1 MAVKKWIDLTQF
13 GVRAVV
19 SSATQQREKV
29 GLLVVQDP
37 ALFTQK
43 TNISIDEFLKN
54 AQSKGATIVES
65 EFQGSDMTVMLDPKQ
80 NSFSIK
86 LLRQLIPGIE
96 QHPLRD
102 MDTSEIYINHD
113 ANIAEGRVAQW
124 TNIVSQGK
132 DAPKVG
138 YIDSKAAPLSSSLV
152 QAFQEHD
159 HDKKAEMFFEHHEAD
174 AFPLAQLEKY
184 GYTSDKS
191 LVAYYPTEEIAIAAG
206 VDLMNLKPVQ
216 LPNTSL
222 PIKSNSQGQILA
234 FSDISQIPEMLN
246 YDVSA
251 HKGWSSLYQLPN
263 AVTLNHNALVYFDN
277 QFRALDKY
285 SQNLNEENVG
295 VMLTGIAQT
304 NSYVNKVLY
313 ERYPDLKQQFSM
325 NSRFDIVKKDGQF
338 KVQHAMSDA
347 DGKWSVTS
355 EENVNRTNF
364 SAALNDMYVRLSE
377 IHAPINGLRGNLRTD
392 FKNVAN
398 NLTVAYSNLETE
410 LEAQLAYQSSLVAEP
425 SDNLEDG
432 LDPKQAT
439 ATVEDIEAT
448 ASAVLSGEITVEP
461 GKPLHE
467 AIKVVE
473 PEVIDVAPNNIAPEV
488 LIDGV
493 EPTPLLRDLHKLD
506 QHIRLQ
512 AIPTILARIK
522 QGEKD
527 RDLLVNAR
535 QKSILSNM
543 IVGMGGVPSQI
554 NSLAPYA
561 AHMLHPT
568 TDLVFAQGRL
578 HSVEQENS
586 SNRSYLSY
594 LNDLREHIHDY
605 KSDFVKPEYVENLL
619 LHKETTEH
627 EIEAGFEDA
636 KNEVKANFSSES
648 FGFGNIVHENA
659 DLVQFVQNVEAR
671 TITRQNIASEP
682 LAPISF
688 NALPHSGITVVK
700 LPDFDN
706 AQPQKNINTAVAD
719 FVIQERLRGYAQLLL
734 QDGEQL
740 AADLNI
746 SSPNNILADTRIL
759 DNLVTIARD
768 AHMIERASGQSI
780 LPMLSSN
787 KAVQDWLKLQS
798 KERYSTTNPMLGV
811 GDHIQFKVQAAAD
824 ILSHIVPGVIAYD
837 KSLKNPTLDVTQVKT
852 SFALVQAAAVNFNE
866 SYYRLGASAT
876 HQQGKALHY
885 VRNFIPSLNHDDYPA
900 DRKHVWV
907 MNRANSDKPFQ
918 INSIDLGDIKP
929 DTQEELNVRNLRD
942 AAALGFAA
950 YSRNKLYT
958 DLGFSGDVATNLENL
973 VAVHKKQLEAENEEA
988 LIEAAERLF
997 KSINDK
1003 TANYYQNGVPS
1014 LDDFTVDSANLKLS
1028 LISDPSVTT
1037 QFDNALDYQTALT
1050 AIQTADV
1057 LFHKNVS
1064 IEPYDNSTGKVPDY
1078 IANSLNSDKQF
1089 SQVFEYMQPTIRER
1103 RFEVQPNP
1111 QSLSDVT
1118 HDFIGT
1124 AVNQFKNHLGMFES
1138 SELSYQQNL
1147 DVVTRTN
1154 SNLSYLRILPADLND
1169 IANQLAYRDGP
1180 GSNRNIDTDLA
1191 WEKINSARLGTVDNL
1206 REMSFDAL
1214 NKEITAKVIELDV
1227 ARPSRRFEEDDQDE
1241 YLDKR
1246 EYEDYLERT
1255 GQEIPPEPYRPLD
1268 AAIPLSMTAKIDL
1281 HDLSY
1286 PTAGMLKRLDNTDL
1300 EIRSSEVFKGLDDAY
1315 GNISL
1320 ASMRENVF
1328 AMPPQMI
1335 LDAINLS
1342 DQKEAKKQNPDNPND
1357 HQFNRADLFVYEIP
1371 PKGKEHGAYVLLPEF
1386 VKPPEDA
1393 KLKGNYQIK
1402 YLEEKN
1408 ALKAQLENEIA
1419 TKGKEVAP
1427 LRAALSDQAAYNTG
1441 IHYSLGTD
1449 IVNPIADNS
1458 KALVTTVDVQHEL
1471 SAHTVRFGLANI
1483 ASVDDLHK
1491 FLMQDFQN
1499 QVEALGNP
1507 DDYNVVRLT
1516 GNEELVGRYLVV
1528 PPDLP
1533 VQYTN
1538 RTDAAFSYSRV
1549 YGKKEFKEEVV
1560 ESNRRTSDSAYFAG
1574 PRAVSQV
1581 LNNANNLANIQGTT
1595 LPVARTHSIGP
1606 YQQVIASRLI
1616 QEGYEA
1622 TKAALLP
1629 SMADHNRKPPES
1641 VLNPHNAVMA
1651 YQPATETKHASI
1663 AVLPSVYE
1671 FNKQKLSD
1679 GFVLL
1684 STPSALPGSPHYMR
1698 NVIDGLDAI
1707 IKNDKNASLDMIAS
1721 DCEAGA
1727 DLEEQKKAV
1736 EVIEATNNQEH
1747 ISPPVPPKEP
1757 KEPVV
1762 EPEPEPVVEPE
1773 PEPVVE
1779 PEPEPVVEPE
1789 PKPVVEPTKIPQPT
1803 SEQQESATPVAP
1815 APRKSSTPKTPSG
1828 DQIEDTGYKIPGAKK
1843 DLYNVT
1849 LTVAQIE
1856 AMTLKQ
1862 MEGVLKLNKMWK
1874 KTSVEDAQEKG
1885 IDVRAYLITDC
1896 LRKIMPSQPD
1906 FPTTVNTSPEQVTR
1920 VGVVYN
1926 QVITD
1931 IRNAV
1936 IDKTNLTDIRKALS
1950 DVYSSWEANPKFHEE
1965 VQRNFKAPYR
1975 QIQQFWKEQQ
1985 SFDVVLNARDRLA
1998 EQNPSRLKDID
2009 ALEQTLS
2016 KVTDLSYEMG
2026 KAYSQTFRH
2035 SSFRDRLPKGIHSYS
2050 LLENRQLKASLDDDQ
2065 LDMVYKALNP
2075 KTETETTQ
2083 SKKEQQERH
2092 RNARE
2097 ELNEIMNSI
2106 NNEMKEMAS
2115 KKSLMPTVD
2124 DPKLMV
2130 NDFSDRNGRNVT
2142 AEELQHRFGFKACE
2156 FGNYLNQKDRQE
2168 AINLAYDGCAALA
2181 KMINI
2186 PDRMV
2191 GFDGLMALAN
2201 GSRGSQSA
2209 LAHYEPDFR
2218 VINLTKK
2225 KGYGSFAHEWFHAL
2239 DNAMMDIEVQKNP
2252 KLDRFMRNRFLSA
2265 ELDSSRSQVVSDA
2278 AKVMDVMIKNI
2289 RRPNYDK
2296 VDLDGMIRNLR
2307 EKEEH
2312 YKMRV
2317 MAMAHK
2323 VGGHSPEYSKAAADE
2338 IVKVFR
2344 AREASRESYYYD
2356 GLTEQIMDQNLN
2368 DSVKRNTT
2376 MEEYREK
2383 ATGWI
2388 VKNSDTAYNCE
2399 LTNYRKTMTEAY
2411 EAAGMDEHTLKL
2423 KFNAFNQTARSH
2435 IARAIIPQLI
2445 EDVDAL
2451 SATRFL
2457 LQKMRDQFPEKT
2469 IQAENGKGHALDVF
2483 NYMARRHTALNATV
2497 FHRDALYLDSMQGRS
2512 TSYWST
2518 ILEEF
2523 ARCGEA
2529 VTIEGQKEKKM
2540 GNNDWLVRR
2549 DRGDNNALGFEQE
2562 KIMGNA
2568 RPMGT
2573 EREQIVASFKDFIN
2587 VAMEHIKE
2595 NLPEMRL
2602 RDHLLYIKHELS
2614 ELQSLDVRDVE
2625 REEELR
2631 DKLDMIEKMTPQE
2644 FDAHFKKEYERFLKQ
2659 DPERLAMAER
2669 LENLSA
2675 AKETKKPEEQQ
2686 LGMAL

>member
-1 MAVKKWIDLTQF
+1 MAVKKWIDLAQF

-43 TNISIDEFLKN
+43 TNVSIDDFLKN

-65 EFQGSDMTVMLDPKQ
+65 EYQGSDLTVMLDPKQ
-80 NSFSIK
+80 NSFSTK
-86 LLRQLIPGIE
+86 LLKQLIPGIE
-96 QHPLRD
+96 QQHLRD

-138 YIDSKAAPLSSSLV
+138 YIDAKAAPLASSLI

-159 HDKKAEMFFEHHEAD
+159 HEKKAEMFFEHYEAD

-184 GYTSDKS
+184 GYTADKS
-191 LVAYYPTEEIAIAAG
+191 LISYYPTEEIAIAAG
-206 VDLMNLKPVQ
+206 VDLMNLKSVQ

-251 HKGWSSLYQLPN
+251 HSGWSSLYQLPN
-263 AVTLNHNALVYFDN
+263 AVTLNHNALAYFDN
-277 QFRALDKY
+277 QFRSLD
-285 SQNLNEENVG
+285 QFTQGLNEDNVG
-295 VMLTGIAQT
+295 VMLSGIAET
-304 NSYVNKVLY
+304 NNYVNRVLY
-313 ERYPDLKQQFSM
+313 ERYPDLKQQFAM
-325 NSRFDIVKKDGQF
+325 NNRFDLVKKDGQF
-338 KVQHAMSDA
+338 KVQHANSDTE
-347 DGKWSVTS
+347 GKWSIAS

-377 IHAPINGLRGNLRTD
+377 IHAPINGLRENLRTD

-432 LDPKQAT
+432 LDQNQAT

-473 PEVIDVAPNNIAPEV
+473 PEVIDVAPNDIAPEV

-512 AIPTILARIK
+512 AIPNILTQIK

-527 RDLLVNAR
+527 RELLINAR

-543 IVGMGGVPSQI
+543 IVGMGGVPSKI
-554 NSLAPYA
+554 NSLAPHA

-578 HSVEQENS
+578 HTVEQQNS

-594 LNDLREHIHDY
+594 LNDLREHIYDH
-605 KSDFVKPEYVENLL
+605 KSEYIKPEYTTNLL
-619 LHKETTEH
+619 LHKEVSEH

-636 KNEVKANFSSES
+636 KNEVKSNFTNET
-648 FGFGNIVHENA
+648 FGFGNIVHENT
-659 DLVQFVQNVEAR
+659 DLVDFVKNVEAR

-682 LAPISF
+682 LAPIGF
-688 NALPHSGITVVK
+688 DNLPHSGISVIK
-700 LPDFDN
+700 LPDFNN
-706 AQPQKNINTAVAD
+706 AKPQENINSSVAD
-719 FVIQERLRGYAQLLL
+719 FVIQERLREYAKLLMK
-734 QDGEQL
+734 DGVELNAEL
-740 AADLNI
+740 AN
-746 SSPNNILADTRIL
+746 SSPNNILADTRIF
-759 DNLVTIARD
+759 DNLTKIARD
-768 AHMIERASGQSI
+768 AHLIERTSGQSI
-780 LPMLSSN
+780 IPMLSGN

-798 KERYSTTNPMLGV
+798 KEEFSITNPMLGV
-811 GDHIQFKVQAAAD
+811 GDHIQFKVQASAD
-824 ILSHIVPGVIAYD
+824 VLSHILPGVLAYD
-837 KSLKNPTLDVTQVKT
+837 KALKTPTLDVTQVKD
-852 SFALVQAAAVNFNE
+852 SYRKVQESCLNFNE
-866 SYYRLGASAT
+866 SYFRLGASAT

-885 VRNFIPSLNHDDYPA
+885 IKNFIPSLNHDDYPT
-900 DRKHVWV
+900 DRKHVWT

-918 INSIDLGDIKP
+918 VSSIDLGNIKP

-958 DLGFSGDVATNLENL
+958 DLGFSGAVATNMENL
-973 VAVHKKQLEAENEEA
+973 VAVHKKQLEAEDEQA
-988 LIEAAERLF
+988 LIEAAEQLF

-1003 TANYYQNGVPS
+1003 TANYYQNGIPS
-1014 LDDFTVDSANLKLS
+1014 LSDFTVDSANLKLS

-1037 QFDNALDYQTALT
+1037 QFDNALDYQTALS

-1064 IEPYDNSTGKVPDY
+1064 IEPYDNSTDKVPSY
-1078 IANSLNSDKQF
+1078 IANTLNSDKQF
-1089 SQVFEYMQPTIRER
+1089 SEIFEYMQPTNRER
-1103 RFEVQPNP
+1103 RYEVQPNR

-1124 AVNQFKNHLGMFES
+1124 AVNQFKNNISMFES

-1147 DVVTRTN
+1147 DVISRTN
-1154 SNLSYLRILPADLND
+1154 ANLSYMRIIPADLND

-1180 GSNRNIDTDLA
+1180 GANRRLDSDLS
-1191 WEKINSARLGTVDNL
+1191 WEKINSARLGTVDNI
-1206 REMSFDAL
+1206 REMSFDSL
-1214 NKEITAKVIELDV
+1214 NKEITAKVVELDV
-1227 ARPSRRFEEDDQDE
+1227 VRPSRRYEEDDQDA
-1241 YLDKR
+1241 YLEKR
-1246 EYEDYLERT
+1246 EYEDYLEST
-1255 GQEIPPEPYRPLD
+1255 GQEIPPEPYRPVD

-1281 HDLSY
+1281 HDLPY
-1286 PTAGMLKRLDNTDL
+1286 PTAGMIKRLDSTDL
-1300 EIRSSEVFKGLDDAY
+1300 DIRSSELFTGIEDTNS
-1315 GNISL
+1315 NIAL

-1335 LDAINLS
+1335 LDTLKLAE
-1342 DQKEAKKQNPDNPND
+1342 QKEAKKQNPDNPND
-1357 HQFNRADLFVYEIP
+1357 HLFHRDDLFVYEIT

-1386 VKPPEDA
+1386 VKPPEEA
-1393 KLKGNYQIK
+1393 KLKGNFQIK
-1402 YLEEKN
+1402 FFEEKS

-1427 LRAALSDQAAYNTG
+1427 LRAALADQASYVGG
-1441 IHYSLGTD
+1441 IHFSQGAD
-1449 IVNPIADNS
+1449 IINPNADNGA
-1458 KALVTTVDVQHEL
+1458 ALITTVDVQHEL
-1471 SAHTVRFGLANI
+1471 SAHTIRFDQANI

-1491 FLMQDFQN
+1491 FLMQDVQN
-1499 QVEALGNP
+1499 QMESLGNP
-1507 DDYNVVRLT
+1507 DDYNVVRLS
-1516 GNEELVGRYLVV
+1516 GNEKLVGRFLVV
-1528 PPDLP
+1528 PPNLP
-1533 VQYTN
+1533 VEYTN
-1538 RTDAAFSYSRV
+1538 LIDTSFSFGRV
-1549 YGKKEFKEEVV
+1549 YGKKEFKDQVV
-1560 ESNRRTSDSAYFAG
+1560 ESSRRTSDSAYFAG

-1581 LNNANNLANIQGTT
+1581 LNNANNLANIQSTT
-1595 LPVARTHSIGP
+1595 LPVARTHRIGP

-1616 QEGYEA
+1616 KEGYEA

-1641 VLNPHNAVMA
+1641 VLNPHNAVLA
-1651 YQPATETKHASI
+1651 YQPSTETKHASI
-1663 AVLPSVYE
+1663 AVLPSVHE

-1684 STPSALPGSPHYMR
+1684 SVPSALPDAPYNIR
-1698 NVIDGLDAI
+1698 NVIEELDASI
-1707 IKNDKNASLDMIAS
+1707 LNNKEATLNMIAS

-1727 DLEEQKKAV
+1727 DLEEQKQAV
-1736 EVIEATNNQEH
+1736 EVIDATNNQEH

-1757 KEPVV
+1757 KEPKV
-1762 EPEPEPVVEPE
+1762 EPP
-1773 PEPVVE
+1773 
-1779 PEPEPVVEPE
+1779 
-1789 PKPVVEPTKIPQPT
+1789 KIPQPT

-1815 APRKSSTPKTPSG
+1815 APRKSSTPSG

-1849 LTVAQIE
+1849 LTVSQIE

-1862 MEGVLKLNKMWK
+1862 LEGIMKLNKMWK

-1885 IDVRAYLITDC
+1885 IDVRAYMITDC

-1906 FPTTVNTSPEQVTR
+1906 FPTAVNTSPEQITR

-1926 QVITD
+1926 QVVTD

-1936 IDKTNLTDIRKALS
+1936 IDKTNLKDIRKALN

-1965 VQRNFKAPYR
+1965 VQRNFKVPYK
-1975 QIQQFWKEQQ
+1975 QVQQFWKEQQ
-1985 SFDVVLNARDRLA
+1985 SLELLEGARERIANKDPDHLKHIDNLA
-1998 EQNPSRLKDID
+1998 LMMN
-2009 ALEQTLS
+2009 
-2016 KVTDLSYEMG
+2016 KVADLSPEMG
-2026 KAYSQTFRH
+2026 RTYSQTLRH
-2035 SSFRDRLPKGIHSYS
+2035 SSFRDRLPKGVHYAS
-2050 LLENRQLKASLDDDQ
+2050 LLENRQLKPSLDDAQ
-2065 LDMVYKALNP
+2065 LKMVYSALNP
-2075 KTETETTQ
+2075 KTETEETLR
-2083 SKKEQQERH
+2083 KKNWQEARK
-2092 RNARE
+2092 NSRE
-2097 ELNEIMNSI
+2097 EMNEILNSI
-2106 NNEMKEMAS
+2106 NNEMKDMSS

-2130 NDFSDRNGRNVT
+2130 NDFSDRNERNVS

-2168 AINLAYDGCAALA
+2168 ALNLAYDGCAALA
-2181 KMINI
+2181 KMIDI

-2209 LAHYEPDFR
+2209 LAHYESDFR

-2252 KLDRFMRNRFLSA
+2252 KMDRFMRNRFLSE
-2265 ELDSSRSQVVSDA
+2265 ELDSKSSNIVSNA
-2278 AKVMDVMIKNI
+2278 AKSMGVMIENI

-2296 VDLDGMIRNLR
+2296 ADINGMIRNLR

-2317 MAMAHK
+2317 MAMAQQA
-2323 VGGHSPEYSKAAADE
+2323 GIHSPEYGKAAADQ
-2338 IVKVFR
+2338 IVNVFR
-2344 AREASRESYYYD
+2344 ARESHRESYYYD
-2356 GLTEQIMDQNLN
+2356 GLVEHVMDQNLN
-2368 DSVKRNTT
+2368 LSSKRNTK
-2376 MEEYREK
+2376 MEEIRDNTIGYIIGKKE
-2383 ATGWI
+2383 TGY
-2388 VKNSDTAYNCE
+2388 SSE
-2399 LTNYRKTMTEAY
+2399 LSTYRKTMAEEY
-2411 EAAGMDEHTLKL
+2411 EAAGMDEKSLKA
-2423 KFNAFNQTARSH
+2423 KFNAFSQTSRSYIARSV
-2435 IARAIIPQLI
+2435 IPDLI

-2451 SATRFL
+2451 SSTRFL
-2457 LQKMRDQFPEKT
+2457 LEKMRDQFPEQT
-2469 IQAENGKGHALDVF
+2469 IEAENGKGHAVEVF
-2483 NYMARRHTALNATV
+2483 NYMSRRHTALNATV
-2497 FHRDALYLDSMQGRS
+2497 FHRDALYLDAMQGRS
-2512 TSYWST
+2512 SNYWST

-2529 VTIEGQKEKKM
+2529 VTIEGQKENNM

-2549 DRGDNNALGFEQE
+2549 DRGDNNALGFEQV

-2573 EREQIVASFKDFIN
+2573 EREQIVSSYKEFIG

-2614 ELQSLDVRDVE
+2614 ELQSLEVRNVD

-2631 DKLDMIEKMTPQE
+2631 GKLDMIENMTPQE
-2644 FDAHFKKEYERFLKQ
+2644 FDVHYKSEYEDFLKQ
-2659 DPERLAMAER
+2659 DPERLKMAER
-2669 LENLSA
+2669 LQNVSA
-2675 AKETKKPEEQQ
+2675 AKNNPKEEQ
-2686 LGMAL
+2686 LGMTL

>member
-43 TNISIDEFLKN
+43 TNISIGDFLKN

-65 EFQGSDMTVMLDPKQ
+65 EFPDSDMTLMLDPKQ
-80 NSFSIK
+80 NSFSTK
-86 LLRQLIPGIE
+86 LLKQLIPGIE
-96 QHPLRD
+96 AQHLRD

-113 ANIAEGRVAQW
+113 ANIAEGRVAHW

-138 YIDSKAAPLSSSLV
+138 YVDSKAAPLSSSLV

-159 HDKKAEMFFEHHEAD
+159 HEKKAEMFFEHYEAD

-277 QFRALDKY
+277 QFRALNKY

-295 VMLTGIAQT
+295 VMLSGIAET

-325 NSRFDIVKKDGQF
+325 NSRFDVVKKDGQF
-338 KVQHAMSDA
+338 KVQHAISDA
-347 DGKWSVTS
+347 DGKWSVTA

-377 IHAPINGLRGNLRTD
+377 IHAPINALRGNLRRD

-439 ATVEDIEAT
+439 ATVEDIEDT

-473 PEVIDVAPNNIAPEV
+473 PEVIDVAPNDIAPEV

-493 EPTPLLRDLHKLD
+493 EPTPLLRDLHQLD

-512 AIPTILARIK
+512 AIPNILNRIK

-535 QKSILSNM
+535 QKSVVSNM

-578 HSVEQENS
+578 HAVEQQNS
-586 SNRSYLSY
+586 TNLSYLAY

-605 KSDFVKPEYVENLL
+605 KSDFVKPEYVDNLL
-619 LHKETTEH
+619 LHKAMTEH

-636 KNEVKANFSSES
+636 KNEIKANFTNET

-688 NALPHSGITVVK
+688 ETLPHSGITVVK

-706 AQPQKNINTAVAD
+706 AQPQENINTAVAD
-719 FVIQERLRGYAQLLL
+719 FVIQERLREYAKLLL
-734 QDGEQL
+734 QNGAEL
-740 AADLNI
+740 YAELEN
-746 SSPNNILADTRIL
+746 SSPNNILADTRIF
-759 DNLVTIARD
+759 DNLTKIARD

-780 LPMLSSN
+780 IPMLSSN

-798 KERYSTTNPMLGV
+798 KEQYGITNPMLGV
-811 GDHIQFKVQAAAD
+811 GDHIQFKAQAAAD

-837 KSLKNPTLDVTQVKT
+837 QSLKNPTLDVTQVKT
-852 SFALVQAAAVNFNE
+852 SYVEAQAACVNFNE

-885 VRNFIPSLNHDDYPA
+885 VQNFIPSLNHDDYPA

-918 INSIDLGDIKP
+918 INSIELGDIKP
-929 DTQEELNVRNLRD
+929 DTQEELSVRNLRD

-958 DLGFSGDVATNLENL
+958 DLGFSGDVATNMENL
-973 VAVHKKQLEAENEEA
+973 IAVHKKQLEAEDEEA

-1003 TANYYQNGVPS
+1003 TANYYKNGVPS

-1050 AIQTADV
+1050 AIQAADV

-1078 IANSLNSDKQF
+1078 IANTLNSDKQF

-1103 RFEVQPNP
+1103 RYEVQPNP

-1124 AVNQFKNHLGMFES
+1124 AVNQFKNNLGMFES
-1138 SELSYQQNL
+1138 SEFSYQQNL

-1154 SNLSYLRILPADLND
+1154 ANLSYMRILPADLND
-1169 IANQLAYRDGP
+1169 IAKQLAYRDGP
-1180 GSNRNIDTDLA
+1180 GANRNSDTDLA

-1206 REMSFDAL
+1206 HEMSFDAL
-1214 NKEITAKVIELDV
+1214 NKEITAKVVELDV
-1227 ARPSRRFEEDDQDE
+1227 ARPSRRFEEDDQDD

-1255 GQEIPPEPYRPLD
+1255 GQEIPPEPYRPVD

-1281 HDLSY
+1281 HDLPY

-1315 GNISL
+1315 GNIAL

-1342 DQKEAKKQNPDNPND
+1342 DQKEAKKQNPDHPNN

-1393 KLKGNYQIK
+1393 KLKGNYQVK

-1441 IHYSLGTD
+1441 IYYSLGTD
-1449 IVNPIADNS
+1449 IVSPIADNS
-1458 KALVTTVDVQHEL
+1458 KALMTIVDVQHEL
-1471 SAHTVRFGLANI
+1471 SAHTVRFGQANI

-1491 FLMQDFQN
+1491 FLMQDVQN
-1499 QVEALGNP
+1499 QMEALGSP

-1516 GNEELVGRYLVV
+1516 GNEELVGRFLVV

-1533 VQYTN
+1533 VEYTN
-1538 RTDAAFSYSRV
+1538 RIDTAFSFGHVYS
-1549 YGKKEFKEEVV
+1549 KKEFKDQVV

-1595 LPVARTHSIGP
+1595 LPVARTHRIGP

-1616 QEGYEA
+1616 KEGYEA

-1663 AVLPSVYE
+1663 AVLPSVHE

-1684 STPSALPGSPHYMR
+1684 SVPTALPDAPHNIR
-1698 NVIDGLDAI
+1698 NVIEGLDTSI
-1707 IKNDKNASLDMIAS
+1707 LNDKNATLNMIAS

-1727 DLEEQKKAV
+1727 DLEEQKHAV

-1762 EPEPEPVVEPE
+1762 KPQPQPEPVVEPNE
-1773 PEPVVE
+1773 PKEPVVE
-1779 PEPEPVVEPE
+1779 PTEPKEPKEPKVEP
-1789 PKPVVEPTKIPQPT
+1789 PKIPQPT
-1803 SEQQESATPVAP
+1803 SEQQESATPIAP

-1849 LTVAQIE
+1849 LTVSQIE

-1862 MEGVLKLNKMWK
+1862 MEGILKLNKMWK
-1874 KTSVEDAQEKG
+1874 KTSVEYAQEKG

-1906 FPTTVNTSPEQVTR
+1906 FPTAVNTSPEQITR

-1926 QVITD
+1926 QVVTD

-1985 SFDVVLNARDRLA
+1985 SFDVVLKARDRLA
-1998 EQNPSRLKDID
+1998 DQDPARLKDVD
-2009 ALEQTLS
+2009 TLAQNFS
-2016 KVTDLSYEMG
+2016 KITDLSYEMG
-2026 KAYSQTFRH
+2026 KAYSQVFRH
-2035 SSFRDRLPKGIHSYS
+2035 SSFRDRLPKGVHYYS
-2050 LLENRQLKASLDDDQ
+2050 LLENKQLKASLNDDQ
-2065 LDMVYKALNP
+2065 LNMVYKALNP
-2075 KTETETTQ
+2075 KTETEETLR
-2083 SKKEQQERH
+2083 KKEWQERR

-2106 NNEMKEMAS
+2106 NNEMKEMSS

-2168 AINLAYDGCAALA
+2168 ALNLAYDGCAALA
-2181 KMINI
+2181 KMIDI

-2209 LAHYEPDFR
+2209 LAHYESDFR

-2252 KLDRFMRNRFLSA
+2252 KLERFMRNRFLSE
-2265 ELDSSRSQVVSDA
+2265 ELGSTRSEAVSDA
-2278 AKVMDVMIKNI
+2278 AKVMGVMIENI
-2289 RRPNYDK
+2289 RRPNYEK
-2296 VDLDGMIRNLR
+2296 VDLDGVIRNLR

-2317 MAMAHK
+2317 IAMAHK
-2323 VGGHSPEYSKAAADE
+2323 AGAHSPEYGKAAADE
-2338 IVKVFR
+2338 IVKVFK
-2344 AREASRESYYYD
+2344 AREANRKNYFYD
-2356 GLTEQIMDQNLN
+2356 SLTEHVMDQNLN
-2368 DSVKRNTT
+2368 DKSKRNIK

-2383 ATGWI
+2383 AVGWI
-2388 VKNSDTAYNCE
+2388 FGNKDTAYNYE
-2399 LTNYRKTMTEAY
+2399 LPEYRKTMAEEY
-2411 EAAGMDEHTLKL
+2411 EAAGMDEKTLKAR
-2423 KFNAFNQTARSH
+2423 FNAFSQTARSH
-2435 IARAIIPQLI
+2435 IAKVVIPDLV

-2451 SATRFL
+2451 AATRFL
-2457 LQKMRDQFPEKT
+2457 LEKMRDQFPEKT

-2483 NYMARRHTALNATV
+2483 NYMAHRHTVLNTTV
-2497 FHRDALYLDSMQGRS
+2497 FHRDALYLDAMQGRS
-2512 TSYWST
+2512 TNYWST

-2529 VTIEGQKEKKM
+2529 VTIEGQKEKNM

-2562 KIMGNA
+2562 RIMGNA

-2573 EREQIVASFKDFIN
+2573 EREQIVTSYKDFIN
-2587 VAMEHIKE
+2587 VAMDHIKE

-2614 ELQSLDVRDVE
+2614 ELQSLDVRNVE

-2631 DKLDMIEKMTPQE
+2631 GKLDVIEKMTPQE
-2644 FDAHFKKEYERFLKQ
+2644 FDAHYKKEYENFLKQ
-2659 DPERLAMAER
+2659 DPQRLAMAER
-2669 LENLSA
+2669 LEKVSA
-2675 AKETKKPEEQQ
+2675 AKKKPEEEQ